1 MAMNFGVNDSSS
13 GYYTYNKHGRG
24 WKASNP
30 QLGRHS
36 LWKHHHLGPSLNVL
50 LYVKEEPR
58 SRRSC
63 RESPEACHQALTVV
77 PLSILWVW
85 PVGRIRE
92 MKSSR
97 GYSLPMILKQ
107 SDVVERMNIE
117 YIVLPNERRR
127 SI

>member
-1 MAMNFGVNDSSS
+1 MIHLQAITPTTNTEEAG
-13 GYYTYNKHGRG
+13 KHQIR
-24 WKASNP
+24 
-30 QLGRHS
+30 S
-36 LWKHHHLGPSLNVL
+36 LFVIRCGNIHHLGPSPNVL

-58 SRRSC
+58 SCRSC

-92 MKSSR
+92 MKSTR
-97 GYSLPMILKQ
+97 AYSLPMVLKQ
-107 SDVVERMNIE
+107 SDIIERVNIE

-127 SI
+127 LT